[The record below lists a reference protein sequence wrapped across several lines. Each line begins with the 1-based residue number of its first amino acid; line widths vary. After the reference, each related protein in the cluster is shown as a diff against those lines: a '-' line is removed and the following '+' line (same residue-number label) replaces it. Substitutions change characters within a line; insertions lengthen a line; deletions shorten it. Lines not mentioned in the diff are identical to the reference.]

1 MKDTPYTPAR
11 KLYALVVGSV
21 GLLVLAGGLYTHPLP
36 PAQGGF
42 TLLLIGLGIFF
53 STTEVPLPSRIG
65 VTLEALVTYTAILI
79 LGPWGAGL
87 VAFWPLLRARLT
99 GRLPSNWVWWHNMG
113 MYALVGI
120 SGGYV
125 YQAVAAAI
133 GGESPLRDLTWQNT
147 VALLMALL
155 VMRLV
160 NEVALFGRNAPVLG
174 GRAALAD
181 ARRVQVQAW
190 AVELL
195 PFFPA
200 LLTATIYVR
209 RGWDG
214 LVPWLIMLV
223 AGALAL
229 YALVRVRAQ
238 ALDRLTALA
247 GANRQLLD
255 HQRQEG
261 ALADQLGEAAA
272 GLAGYS
278 ARLAAALQGQY
289 HAVTQVT
296 STVEELAQQA
306 GYIAEAAGAVDST
319 AEVALATAGRG
330 QQAAAGSVLAMT
342 ALERNVHEM
351 HNRMTLL
358 EGRSR
363 LIHRTLQTINNI
375 AGETHLLA
383 LNATI
388 EAAGAGEQGR
398 RFSVVAT
405 QINALADQALRAA
418 GEIQDTV
425 REIEVATAETKE
437 VIERGLIETRRY
449 TGQVDEARQAMEG
462 ILGAVGRASD
472 MAQQIRLATQQQTQ
486 ASSQVSDAMREI
498 ANSMGTASSEGSA
511 VSNAAEHLRRLADEL
526 RQLDGPVTS

>member
-1 MKDTPYTPAR
+1 MKTTVYTPAH
-11 KLYALVVGSV
+11 KLAALVMGSV
-21 GLLVLAGGLYTHPLP
+21 GLLVLGGGLYSDSLP
-36 PAQGGF
+36 RAQWGF
-42 TLLLIGLGIFF
+42 ALLLIVLGVYF
-53 STTEVPLPSRIG
+53 STVEVLLPSLVG
-65 VTLEALVTYTAILI
+65 VTLETLVTYTAILI

-87 VAFWPLLRARLT
+87 VAFWPLIGARVRGL
-99 GRLPSNWVWWHNMG
+99 LASNWVWWYNTG

-125 YQAVAAAI
+125 YQAAI
-133 GGESPLRDLTWQNT
+133 RPLAGQFPLTDLTWQNA
-147 VALLMALL
+147 VALLLALL
-155 VMRLV
+155 VMRLL
-160 NEVALFGRNAPVLG
+160 NETGVFVWSIPRLG
-174 GRAALAD
+174 LRAAFAD
-181 ARRVQVQAW
+181 VRQVQVQAW

-200 LLTATIYVR
+200 LLTATIYTR
-209 RGWDG
+209 LGWEG
-214 LVPWLIMLV
+214 LLPWLIMLI
-223 AGALAL
+223 AGALAI
-229 YALVRVRAQ
+229 YALVRVRAEV
-238 ALDRLTALA
+238 LDRLAALDTANGHL
-247 GANRQLLD
+247 RD
-255 HQRQEG
+255 HQQQESE
-261 ALADQLGEAAA
+261 LADQLGGAAE
-272 GLAGYS
+272 GLAGYA
-278 ARLAAALQGQY
+278 ARLAAALQSQY
-289 HAVTQVT
+289 QAVTQVT

-306 GYIAEAAGAVDST
+306 HYIAEAAGAVDST
-319 AEVALATAGRG
+319 AELALATAGRG
-330 QQAAAGSVLAMT
+330 RQAAAGSVLAMA

-351 HNRMTLL
+351 HSRMTTL

-418 GEIQDTV
+418 GEIHGTV
-425 REIEVATAETKE
+425 HDIEVATAETKE
-437 VIERGLIETRRY
+437 VIEQGLRETRRY
-449 TGQVDEARQAMEG
+449 TGQVDEAREAMES

-498 ANSMGTASSEGSA
+498 AGSMGTASSEGAA
-511 VSNAAEHLRRLADEL
+511 VSSSAEHLRRLADEL
-526 RQLDGPVTS
+526 RRLDQPATS